1 MILFNRVPR
10 VIRKHGMTTFGIT
23 ARDSIGSDSGSVA
36 GIQTKLGTNLPLD
49 PTLTPS
55 HVIQIDCGGLKN
67 MWFGRYPEEWLAY
80 LTVLIVLL
88 VIGGGIVWIVS
99 LIMHLIFG

>member
-1 MILFNRVPR
+1 
-10 VIRKHGMTTFGIT
+10 
-23 ARDSIGSDSGSVA
+23 
-36 GIQTKLGTNLPLD
+36 
-49 PTLTPS
+49 
-55 HVIQIDCGGLKN
+55 